1 MANMIG
7 AQVANVTTVS
17 GTPGTAYATGATGAS
32 VTVTVDSSKLV
43 FVMISGK
50 LTSLTASTSCQ
61 VSFEASGV
69 NSITAGAPYEAS
81 VSTANAVFNQFY
93 LVPVANPGSMN
104 FVMKAKYT
112 GSTNRNCVWGNLAI
126 AVTSPR

>member
-7 AQVANVTTVS
+7 AQVATATTAT
-17 GTPGTAYATGATGAS
+17 GTTYATGATGAS

-50 LTSLTASTSCQ
+50 LTSLTATSCQ
-61 VSFEASGV
+61 VSFQASGA
-69 NSITAGAPYEAS
+69 NSITAGAPYEVS
-81 VSTANAVFNQFY
+81 VSAANAVFNQFY
-93 LVPVANPGSMN
+93 LVPVAATGSMT
-104 FVMKAKYT
+104 FDMKAKYT
-112 GSTNRNCVWGNLAI
+112 GAASKNCVWGNLAI